1 MMSKY
6 DYLCKSSDSV
16 FRRITGIK
24 RETFIK
30 LVGILESEYRQRM
43 SKGGRPRKLSI
54 PQMLLATL
62 EYLREYRTYLHIG
75 NSYCI
80 SESAA
85 YKTIR
90 WVEDTLVRHP
100 DFSLPGRKA
109 LKKSDASY
117 EVILVDVTETP
128 IERPKKNRD
137 IITLEKRR
145 GTPLRASL

>member
-1 MMSKY
+1 MASKY
-6 DYLCKSSDSV
+6 EHLCKSSETV
-16 FRRITGIK
+16 FRRVTGLK

-30 LVGILESEYRQRM
+30 IIEILESDYRRRM
-43 SKGGRPRKLSI
+43 LKGGRRKKLSI
-54 PQMLLATL
+54 PDMLLATL

-75 NSYCI
+75 KSYGI

-85 YKTIR
+85 YNTIR

-109 LKKSDASY
+109 LKQSEKSY

-128 IERPKKNRD
+128 IERPKKNNAF
-137 IITLEKRR
+137 ITLEKRR
-145 GTPLRASL
+145 GIPSRASS

>member
-1 MMSKY
+1 MSSKY
-6 DYLCKSSDSV
+6 EDLKKSSAAV
-16 FRRITGIK
+16 FRRVTGLQ
-24 RETFIK
+24 RETFTKI
-30 LVGILESEYRQRM
+30 VGILESEHRRRM
-43 SKGGRPRKLSI
+43 LKGGRPKKLSI
-54 PQMLLATL
+54 PDMLLATL

-75 NSYCI
+75 KSYGI

-85 YKTIR
+85 YNTIR

-109 LKKSDASY
+109 LKKRDVSY

-128 IERPKKNRD
+128 IERPKKNNAV
-137 IITLEKRR
+137 ITLAKRR